1 MSFEALLQLLGAPW
15 LLQWRKVTMHTS
27 AIWRISALSALLG
40 VAAFAASAQQQD
52 STQPSTGDPVADAA
66 RKARSDQKTAPKP
79 KKVFTNDDIPS
90 AAPPPPPAAT
100 DAANKNASQQQAD
113 DLSVKKSLD
122 PADDP
127 KQEPYWRKRSKKL
140 RDKLASAEQ
149 ELDVLQREL
158 NKDQV
163 QYYPDPQKALAQQ
176 YSRSDI
182 NEKTAKVE
190 AKKSEVE
197 SLKQQVADLE
207 DAVRKAGGD
216 PGWVR

>member
-1 MSFEALLQLLGAPW
+1 
-15 LLQWRKVTMHTS
+15 MHTS

-40 VAAFAASAQQQD
+40 IAAFSASAQQD

-66 RKARSDQKTAPKP
+66 RKARSEQKTAPKP

-90 AAPPPPPAAT
+90 AVPPPPPAAT
-100 DAANKNASQQQAD
+100 DAASKNASPQQAD
-113 DLSVKKSLD
+113 DLSPKKSSD

-127 KQEPYWRKRSKKL
+127 KSEAYWRKRAKKL
-140 RDKLASAEQ
+140 RDKLATAEQ

-163 QYYPDPQKALAQQ
+163 QYYPDPQKALTQQ
-176 YSRSDI
+176 YNRSDI

>member
-1 MSFEALLQLLGAPW
+1 MHSSAL
-15 LLQWRKVTMHTS
+15 
-27 AIWRISALSALLG
+27 WRISALSALLG
-40 VAAFAASAQQQD
+40 VAAFHAPAQQQPA
-52 STQPSTGDPVADAA
+52 QPSTGDPVADAA
-66 RKARSDQKTAPKP
+66 RKARAEQKTAPKP

-90 AAPPPPPAAT
+90 ALPPPAPAPAAT
-100 DAANKNASQQQAD
+100 GAANTNAPQQQAD
-113 DLSVKKSLD
+113 TVSAQKSTD

-127 KQEPYWRKRSKKL
+127 KNEAYWRKRAKKL
-140 RDKLASAEQ
+140 REKLAMAEQ

-163 QYYPDPQKALAQQ
+163 QYYPDPQKALMQQ
-176 YSRSDI
+176 YSRANI

-190 AKKSEVE
+190 AKKNEIE

>member
-1 MSFEALLQLLGAPW
+1 
-15 LLQWRKVTMHTS
+15 
-27 AIWRISALSALLG
+27 
-40 VAAFAASAQQQD
+40 VAAFTAPAQQD

-66 RKARSDQKTAPKP
+66 RKARAEQKTAPKP

-90 AAPPPPPAAT
+90 ATPPPPPPPVAT
-100 DAANKNASQQQAD
+100 DAANKIASQQQAD
-113 DLSVKKSLD
+113 ALTTKKSTD

-127 KQEPYWRKRSKKL
+127 KSEAYWRKRAKQL
-140 RDKLASAEQ
+140 RDKLANAEQ

-163 QYYPDPQKALAQQ
+163 QYYPDPQKALTQQ
-176 YSRSDI
+176 YNRSDI
-182 NEKTAKVE
+182 NGKTAKVE
-190 AKKSEVE
+190 AKKTEVE

>member
-1 MSFEALLQLLGAPW
+1 MHSSTLL
-15 LLQWRKVTMHTS
+15 
-27 AIWRISALSALLG
+27 RISALSALLG
-40 VAAFAASAQQQD
+40 FAAFSAPAQQQAPA
-52 STQPSTGDPVADAA
+52 TTGDPVADAA
-66 RKARSDQKTAPKP
+66 RKARAEQKTAPKP

-90 AAPPPPPAAT
+90 ATPAPPPAPAAT
-100 DAANKNASQQQAD
+100 DATQKPGGQAQAD
-113 DLSVKKSLD
+113 DKSGKKELD
-122 PADDP
+122 PEDDP
-127 KQEPYWRKRSKKL
+127 KQEAYWHKRARNLRTKL
-140 RDKLASAEQ
+140 STAEQ

-158 NKDQV
+158 SKDEL

-176 YSRSDI
+176 YNRSDI
-182 NEKTAKVE
+182 NEKRAKLD

>member
-1 MSFEALLQLLGAPW
+1 MHSSALL
-15 LLQWRKVTMHTS
+15 
-27 AIWRISALSALLG
+27 RISAFSALLAM
-40 VAAFAASAQQQD
+40 AAFTAPAQQD

-66 RKARSDQKTAPKP
+66 RKARAEQKTAPKP

-90 AAPPPPPAAT
+90 AVPPPPPAAT
-100 DAANKNASQQQAD
+100 DATAKPGAQAQAAD
-113 DLSVKKSLD
+113 QSAQKSMD
-122 PADDP
+122 PEDDP
-127 KQEPYWRKRSKKL
+127 KQEAYWRKRSRSL
-140 RDKLASAEQ
+140 RTKLATAEK

-158 NKDQV
+158 SKDEL
-163 QYYPDPQKALAQQ
+163 QYYPDPQKALQQQ

-182 NEKTAKVE
+182 NEKSAKVS

-197 SLKQQVADLE
+197 TLKQQVADLE